1 MKQYAHY
8 FKDKHITVMGLG
20 LLGRGVGDARF
31 LAEQGAKVLVTD
43 LKTEDEL
50 RESVEQLKEYENIS
64 FVLGGHREEDFAG
77 KDGENVPDMVIKA
90 AGVPFDS
97 PYVQAAQNAGVSV
110 TMSTALF
117 AKLTP
122 ATIIGITG
130 TRGKSTVTHL
140 VADILEAS
148 GKNVF
153 RGGNVQGVSTL
164 EHLPESTEGEVA
176 VLELDSWQLQGFSEE
191 KISPH

>member
-8 FKDKHITVMGLG
+8 FKDKHVTVMGLG

-164 EHLPESTEGEVA
+164 ERLPESTEGEVA